1 MSALI
6 EELKK
11 EHLEIVAALNEAKEF
26 GILSREGQTK
36 LMSVKA
42 VFLEHLKKEDEQL
55 YPALTNEAESHKD
68 IKNTLDLFSMD
79 MENVSKIVLE
89 LFDKCSGEEALGMDF
104 QREFEDL
111 LVALNK
117 RIRNEEDLLY
127 EEYEKMNE

>member
-1 MSALI
+1 MSVLI

-11 EHLEIVAALNEAKEF
+11 EHLKIVAALNEAKEL
-26 GILSREGQTK
+26 GILSGEGQSK

-42 VFLEHLKKEDEQL
+42 VFLEHLKKEDDQL
-55 YPALTNEAESHKD
+55 YPALINKAERNEG

-79 MENVSKIVLE
+79 MENVSRVVLE
-89 LFDKCSGEEALGMDF
+89 LFDKCSGGEALGLEF
-104 QREFEDL
+104 QREFEGL
-111 LVALNK
+111 LTALNK